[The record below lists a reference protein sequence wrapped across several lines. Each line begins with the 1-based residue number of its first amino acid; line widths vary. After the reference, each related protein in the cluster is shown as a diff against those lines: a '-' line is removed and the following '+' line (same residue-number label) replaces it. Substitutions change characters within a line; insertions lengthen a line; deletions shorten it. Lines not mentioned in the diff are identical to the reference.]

1 MSRAKLPVVR
11 AGLDWAVP
19 LGGRLGRR
27 PGDLSHHAV
36 EATRSRLRLALIC
49 FAIVFTVLA
58 GRLAQLTVLQAAP
71 VWVSQAKKAE
81 HMARPIITDR
91 NGVVLATQITT
102 TTLGADAAKIDNGA
116 EMARTLKAA
125 LPELNEA
132 RAAQLLA
139 GKRRYVTLMK
149 NLTPAQKQA
158 VLALGNPA
166 LKLTAASSRVYP
178 MGDVASHAVGFT
190 SSDMRGLAGLER
202 HIDRLME
209 DGLAEAQFVTSL
221 DVRVQHVV
229 RDELMASIEKYGA
242 IGGGAVMVDV
252 HSGEVVSLV
261 SLPDFDT
268 NAPMADG
275 GTTHFNRITQGTYEL
290 GSIFKVFTA
299 AMALDSG
306 LVDDVEQFDAHIP
319 FKVGRYEI
327 KDTHPV
333 DKALTVEEIVMH
345 SSNIGSALLA
355 LRISDEAHFGF
366 LQKLGFV
373 DTLPFELPAMATPQ
387 IPRWKEIER
396 ITSSYGHG
404 IAVSPL
410 HAVMAGAAMVNGG
423 VLYEPS
429 LQKVGL
435 PVGERVIAADTSNLM
450 RAMMRAV
457 VANGTGG
464 QADVPGYQVLGKTGS
479 AEKSIVGGYD
489 KERLVASFLGAFPT
503 DAPRYAMLVML
514 DEPKGLPETYGKFN
528 AGWNAA
534 PTFANIVR
542 RAAPLL
548 GVLPINE
555 TPTEMAALPPES
567 EVAYAP

>member
-36 EATRSRLRLALIC
+36 ETTRSRLRLALIC
-49 FAIVFTVLA
+49 FAIVFAVLG

-71 VWVSQAKKAE
+71 IWFSQAKE
-81 HMARPIITDR
+81 TDSLLRPIVTDR

-102 TTLGADAAKIDNGA
+102 TTLGADAAKIDDGA
-116 EMARTLKAA
+116 EMARALKAA

-132 RAAQLLA
+132 RAAQLLS

-149 NLTPAQKQA
+149 DLTPAQKQA
-158 VLALGNPA
+158 VLAFGNPA

-229 RDELMASIEKYGA
+229 RDEVLASIEKYGA

-268 NAPMADG
+268 NAPMQNGQA
-275 GTTHFNRITQGTYEL
+275 THFNRITQGTYEL

-355 LRISDEAHFGF
+355 LRIPDEAHFGF
-366 LQKLGFV
+366 LQKLGFI
-373 DTLPFELPAMATPQ
+373 DALPFELPAMATPR

-396 ITSSYGHG
+396 VTSSYGHG

-435 PVGERVIAADTSNLM
+435 PIGERVIAADTSNLM
-450 RAMMRAV
+450 RRMMRAV

-479 AEKSIVGGYD
+479 AEKSIAGGYD
-489 KERLVASFLGAFPT
+489 KERLVASFLGAFPAN
-503 DAPRYAMLVML
+503 APRYAMLVML
-514 DEPKGLPETYGKFN
+514 DEPKGLPETYGEFN

-548 GVLPINE
+548 GVVPVME
-555 TPTEMAALPPES
+555 SPTEMAALPAES

>member
-11 AGLDWAVP
+11 AGIDWAVP

-71 VWVSQAKKAE
+71 VWVGQSTHIE
-81 HMARPIITDR
+81 NTARPIITDR

-102 TTLGADAAKIDNGA
+102 TTLGADAANIDDGV
-116 EMARTLKAA
+116 EMARALKAV
-125 LPELNEA
+125 LPGLNEA
-132 RAAQLLA
+132 RSAQLLS
-139 GKRRYVTLMK
+139 GKSRYVTLMK

-158 VLALGNPA
+158 VLAFGNPA
-166 LKLTAASSRVYP
+166 LKLTASSSRVYP
-178 MGDVASHAVGFT
+178 MGDVASHAIGFT

-209 DGLAEAQFVTSL
+209 DGLAEAQFITSL

-229 RDELMASIEKYGA
+229 RDELMASIAKYGA

-275 GTTHFNRITQGTYEL
+275 GKTHFNRITQGTYEL

-327 KDTHPV
+327 KDSHPV
-333 DKALTVEEIVMH
+333 DRALTVEEIVMH

-355 LRISDEAHFGF
+355 LRVSDEAHFGF

-373 DTLPFELPAMATPQ
+373 DMLTFELPAMAMPQ

-489 KERLVASFLGAFPT
+489 KERLVASFLGAFPSA
-503 DAPRYAMLVML
+503 APRYAMLVML